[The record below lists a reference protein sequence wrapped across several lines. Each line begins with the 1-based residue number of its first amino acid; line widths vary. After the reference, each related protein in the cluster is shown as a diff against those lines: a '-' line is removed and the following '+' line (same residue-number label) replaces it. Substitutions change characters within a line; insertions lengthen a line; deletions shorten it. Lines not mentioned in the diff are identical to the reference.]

1 MTTGDESTRDLP
13 DGVAPLILAAELES
27 GPVPYG
33 QTISIGHHEVACDE
47 PASRGGGDA
56 GPSPSGL
63 LLAALAGCTSI
74 TLRMYADRKGWDLGQ
89 VKVSAKLLR
98 DADVERVER
107 TIHVGGA
114 LAPEQ
119 LARLLEIAE
128 KTPVTKMLKRGLAI
142 ATELG

>member
-1 MTTGDESTRDLP
+1 MTMGDESTRDP
-13 DGVAPLILAAELES
+13 PGGVTQLIVAAELES

-89 VKVSAKLLR
+89 VKVSLKLLR

-107 TIHVGGA
+107 TIRLGGT

-119 LARLLEIAE
+119 LERLREIAE
-128 KTPVTKMLKRGLAI
+128 KTPVTKTLKRGLAI